1 MFLYVYDMDH
11 ITIFSF
17 MDFLYTHLEP
27 GSFRPA
33 YVDTDS
39 MCLGLSKT
47 AVPKDDTPE
56 AYYR

>member
-1 MFLYVYDMDH
+1 MDH
-11 ITIFSF
+11 MTIFSF

-27 GSFRPA
+27 GSFRPT